1 MALGEI
7 AAACKSPAADEAVAA
22 LQARK
27 PGKVPTLERML
38 AAGADVCRSNN
49 ELEDA
54 HSHFCDAYP
63 CDLGTY
69 RQAHSMLVLHR
80 YGYSALTVL

>member
-22 LQARK
+22 LQTRK

-38 AAGADVCRSNN
+38 AAGTTLDPISQFLALQSPHPCHLVKTVADV
-49 ELEDA
+49 LYT
-54 HSHFCDAYP
+54 HGCDF
-63 CDLGTY
+63 
-69 RQAHSMLVLHR
+69 
-80 YGYSALTVL
+80 